1 MRIADIPTRVTPW
14 ADLSRQALAAAQDQ
28 QRAAESF
35 ALLQQLA
42 DRWPQSLAEIAMGW
56 IDVLAAAQGIEEY
69 RPDLPVRTDVDFVT
83 VEQFVNPR
91 PPTAPEQWAFD
102 LIRARMTWDQRAY
115 LALFTT
121 AWENGT
127 LSAGLQTLL
136 HLIGYTLVWSR
147 AQAEIEAS

>member
-1 MRIADIPTRVTPW
+1 MRITDIPTRVTPW
-14 ADLSRQALAAAQDQ
+14 SDVSRQALAASQDQ
-28 QRAAESF
+28 QRTAEAF

-42 DRWPQSLAEIAMGW
+42 DRWPSSLAEIAMGW
-56 IDVLAAAQGIEEY
+56 IDALAVAQGIEEY
-69 RPDLPVRTDVDFVT
+69 RPDLPVRTDVDFST
-83 VEQFVNPR
+83 LEGLMNPR
-91 PPTAPEQWAFD
+91 PPTAAEQWAFD

-115 LALFTT
+115 LALFAT

-147 AQAEIEAS
+147 AQDEIEAS